1 MWFSDFIIMN
11 FLDDGKYEEEY
22 KQINQTILD
31 GNVMN
36 TSLIIIEGDYGAID
50 DDDSTCH
57 CYHIIIFY
65 SSPYIL
71 QPDFSVDVQ
80 VISSGEMVCEGT
92 YIFQSISIL
101 VIEFIQK

>member
-1 MWFSDFIIMN
+1 MN

-22 KQINQTILD
+22 KHINQTILD

-57 CYHIIIFY
+57 CYNIIIFY

-71 QPDFSVDVQ
+71 QADFSIDVQ
-80 VISSGEMVCEGT
+80 VISSVEMVCEGT
-92 YIFQSISIL
+92 YFFNIYQFSLLSL
-101 VIEFIQK
+101 SRK